1 MQHPRL
7 VLFPP
12 IFRFSSS
19 CCRVFARYLAS
30 NPHSFSPP
38 GPQDPV
44 LALHVVGPI
53 TAPSLSPGPQ
63 DPVLALQA
71 VGLSLTAAH
80 AASAESGGG
89 VGIRC
94 RSLAAS
100 AARLLARLAERPEDQ
115 SPWSEAEA
123 GRAGPLFA
131 LGAWR
136 MAQVGGEGV
145 WVRRRGGT
153 CGSAVRLG
161 SLANGPGRG
170 VGEGG
175 LGRTLACSVVY

>member
-1 MQHPRL
+1 MPHPRL
-7 VLFPP
+7 VLFSPSFWFP
-12 IFRFSSS
+12 SSL
-19 CCRVFARYLAS
+19 CHVF
-30 NPHSFSPP
+30 PHSFSPP

-80 AASAESGGG
+80 AASAESGGE
-89 VGIRC
+89 VSVRC

-100 AARLLARLAERPEDQ
+100 AARLLARLAGRPEDQ
-115 SPWSEAEA
+115 SPGSEAEA

-136 MAQVGGEGV
+136 MAQVEGWGRV
-145 WVRRRGGT
+145 
-153 CGSAVRLG
+153 GSVARWPAPLCTEQT
-161 SLANGPGRG
+161 PGRCN
-170 VGEGG
+170 VFF
-175 LGRTLACSVVY
+175 Y